1 MKRGLL
7 AFLLTITCYLYASAQ
22 DEYVYIMASQSN
34 VGEKAKVALSGS
46 IPDGM
51 LKEYGNA
58 SIGDILNELAEKDYH
73 VIHSGFVGYGN
84 KLFSSF
90 LLSKKKDNVEKEE
103 KEKKGHSDSKEQS
116 QTDTNK

>member
-7 AFLLTITCYLYASAQ
+7 VFLLTITCYLYASAQ

-46 IPDGM
+46 IPEGM

-58 SIGDILNELAEKDYH
+58 SIGDILNELAEKGYH
-73 VIHSGFVGYGN
+73 VIQTGFVGYGN
-84 KLFSSF
+84 RLFSSF
-90 LLSKKKDNVEKEE
+90 LLSKKKENVEKEE
-103 KEKKGHSDSKEQS
+103 KNQSNSKEQS
-116 QTDTNK
+116 QTDKQ